1 MTFSKEL
8 REAAQPIIED
18 IYNDGFIQDLLAGTL
33 SKQAVRQLKSRCVL
47 FEGI

>member
-18 IYNDGFIQDLLAGTL
+18 IYNDGFIQDLLQEHYL
-33 SKQAVRQLKSRCVL
+33 NRQSVNT
-47 FEGI
+47 